1 MTAVE
6 TTALDKVGRMIHT
19 QHKALHR
26 VLAGGFLIL
35 FSSMVV
41 GQETG
46 RVDEAEMP
54 RGTAITSRRDA
65 STEIPAVHT
74 AVSRDASKSDV
85 VINWENVTLKDC
97 IEVLSRDLGMEF
109 IISPSVNVS
118 QEVSIRAG
126 DVTTWT
132 REHKL
137 EMFDAILDTAG
148 IQRTERGRV
157 WIFAPSDIRP
167 IITRFDDNELSAG
180 QPVIGAIRLKHITA
194 GNAQQFITQI
204 SGKQQRAFA
213 ITGAPVL
220 IVLGTKAY
228 LRQMEELIQLVDF
241 PPAELSHFVLKEAS
255 AEDVARELTSI
266 FYRRPGVD
274 GTSVRFTA
282 IPRLNTVV
290 AQNLSEG
297 VLVEIGNW
305 VKLLD
310 RSDDQN
316 ERITK
321 VYRMQV
327 IEAEEI
333 GKTLSKLYSDLYKQ
347 AQLRERELGKTA
359 TKVSAASSAAAKA
372 AAAKAAKKPTSGSTA
387 KLPPAP
393 PSTSKTS
400 TAGTVTSMDEE
411 VIILSD
417 KDTNTLIINAPA
429 DMHRAI
435 AATIQD
441 LDQSR
446 RQVLIETAMVEV
458 TLDEGTDLGI
468 EWAVQ
473 GESEDPFRA
482 GSQISGMQ
490 LGGLVDG
497 SIPLTGVADGLTYFI
512 TSTDKKMAL
521 IQAAKE
527 ANRLQV
533 LSSPN
538 VLTRDGM
545 EAEVAFGKEVPV
557 RQSSVTDGGRENFS
571 FDYRDAKIELK
582 VTPHID
588 DNDMVTL
595 NLEQTIRRVE
605 ESSLDSEQS
614 APIFRTREIR
624 SNLQVDSGQ
633 TIILGGLIERAD
645 VDARVGIPLLMDIPL
660 LGRLFG
666 RTVKRKEG
674 AEILMILTPHVVN
687 SRDETDL
694 LSRDFRR
701 KILGAMSEKNV
712 RDLYDLEDGEF
723 TPHRTVVSEPGESSG
738 GDSVED

>member
-1 MTAVE
+1 
-6 TTALDKVGRMIHT
+6 MIHI

-26 VLAGGFLIL
+26 ALVGGFLIL
-35 FSSMVV
+35 FSSVV
-41 GQETG
+41 SGQETS

-65 STEIPAVHT
+65 GTEIPAVHT
-74 AVSRDASKSDV
+74 AVARDASKSDV

-97 IEVLSRDLGMEF
+97 IEVLCRDLGMEF

-126 DVTTWT
+126 DVTAWD
-132 REHKL
+132 RENKL

-167 IITRFDDNELSAG
+167 IVTRLDDDALSAG
-180 QPVIGAIRLKHITA
+180 QPIIGAIMLEHITA
-194 GNAQQFITQI
+194 TSAQQFINLI

-213 ITGAPVL
+213 VSGAPVL

-228 LRQMEELIQLVDF
+228 VRQMEELIQLVDF
-241 PPAELSHFVLKEAS
+241 PPSQLSHYVLTEAD
-255 AEDVARELTSI
+255 AEDVARELTEI
-266 FYRRPGVD
+266 FYRRPGSD
-274 GTSVRFTA
+274 GTPMRF
-282 IPRLNTVV
+282 IPVARLNTVV
-290 AQNLSEG
+290 AQNLSKG
-297 VLVEIGNW
+297 AVAEIGNW
-305 VKLLD
+305 VKMLD
-310 RSDDQN
+310 RSDDLN

-327 IEAEEI
+327 IEAETI
-333 GKTLSKLYSDLYKQ
+333 AKTLDKLYADLYKQ
-347 AQLRERELGKTA
+347 AQLRERELGKTT
-359 TKVSAASSAAAKA
+359 TKSAPSSAAAKV
-372 AAAKAAKKPTSGSTA
+372 AAKKAAASGA
-387 KLPPAP
+387 PVPPAAP
-393 PSTSKTS
+393 PSKTS
-400 TAGTVTSMDEE
+400 SSGTATRMDEE

-435 AATIQD
+435 AATIEE

-473 GESEDPFRA
+473 GESDDPFRA
-482 GSQISGMQ
+482 ASQISGMQ
-490 LGGLVDG
+490 LGGVVDG
-497 SIPLTGVADGLTYFI
+497 STPLTGVADGLTYFI

-521 IQAAKE
+521 IQAAKD

-545 EAEVAFGKEVPV
+545 EAEVSFGKEVPV
-557 RQSSVTDGGRENFS
+557 RQSSLTDGGRENFS
-571 FDYRDAKIELK
+571 FDYRDAKITLK

-588 DNDMVTL
+588 DYDMVTL

-605 ESSLDSEQS
+605 EASLAGENN
-614 APIFRTREIR
+614 APVFRTREIR

-645 VDARVGIPLLMDIPL
+645 VDARVGIPLLMDIPI

-701 KILGAMSEKNV
+701 KILGALNEKDV
-712 RDLYDLEDGEF
+712 RDLYDLEDGEY
-723 TPHRTVVSEPGESSG
+723 TPPHAITAEPGEP
-738 GDSVED
+738 EDTEDGI

>member
-1 MTAVE
+1 
-6 TTALDKVGRMIHT
+6 MIHI

-26 VLAGGFLIL
+26 ALVGGFLIL
-35 FSSMVV
+35 FSSVV
-41 GQETG
+41 SGQETS

-65 STEIPAVHT
+65 GTEIPAVHT
-74 AVSRDASKSDV
+74 AVARDASKSDV

-97 IEVLSRDLGMEF
+97 IEVLCRDLGMEF

-126 DVTTWT
+126 DVTAWD
-132 REHKL
+132 RENKL

-167 IITRFDDNELSAG
+167 IVTRLDDDALSAG
-180 QPVIGAIRLKHITA
+180 QPIIGAIMLEHITA
-194 GNAQQFITQI
+194 TSAQQFINLI

-213 ITGAPVL
+213 VSGAPVL

-228 LRQMEELIQLVDF
+228 VRQMEELIQLVDF
-241 PPAELSHFVLKEAS
+241 PPSQLSHYVLTEAD
-255 AEDVARELTSI
+255 AEDVARELTEI
-266 FYRRPGVD
+266 FYRRPGSD
-274 GTSVRFTA
+274 GTPMRF
-282 IPRLNTVV
+282 IPVARLNTVV
-290 AQNLSEG
+290 AQNLSKG
-297 VLVEIGNW
+297 AVAEIGNW
-305 VKLLD
+305 VKMLD
-310 RSDDQN
+310 RSDDLN

-327 IEAEEI
+327 IEAETI
-333 GKTLSKLYSDLYKQ
+333 AKTLDKLYADLYKQ
-347 AQLRERELGKTA
+347 AQLRERELGKTT
-359 TKVSAASSAAAKA
+359 TKSAPSSAAAKV
-372 AAAKAAKKPTSGSTA
+372 AAKKAAASGA
-387 KLPPAP
+387 PVPPAAP
-393 PSTSKTS
+393 PSKTS
-400 TAGTVTSMDEE
+400 SSGTATRMDEE

-435 AATIQD
+435 AATIEE

-473 GESEDPFRA
+473 GESDDPFRA
-482 GSQISGMQ
+482 ASQISGMQ
-490 LGGLVDG
+490 LGGVVDG
-497 SIPLTGVADGLTYFI
+497 STPLTGVADGLTYFI

-521 IQAAKE
+521 IQAAKD

-545 EAEVAFGKEVPV
+545 EAEVSFGKEVPV
-557 RQSSVTDGGRENFS
+557 RQSSLTDGGRENFS
-571 FDYRDAKIELK
+571 FDYRDAKITLK

-588 DNDMVTL
+588 DYDMVTL

-605 ESSLDSEQS
+605 EASLAGENN
-614 APIFRTREIR
+614 APVFRTREIR

-645 VDARVGIPLLMDIPL
+645 VDARVGIPLLMDIPI

-674 AEILMILTPHVVN
+674 AEILMIHVVN

-701 KILGAMSEKNV
+701 KILGALNEKDV
-712 RDLYDLEDGEF
+712 RDLYDLEDGEY
-723 TPHRTVVSEPGESSG
+723 TPPHAITSEPGEP
-738 GDSVED
+738 EDTEDGI

>member
-1 MTAVE
+1 
-6 TTALDKVGRMIHT
+6 MIHI

-26 VLAGGFLIL
+26 ALVGGFLIL
-35 FSSMVV
+35 FSSVV
-41 GQETG
+41 SGQETS

-65 STEIPAVHT
+65 GTEIPAVHT
-74 AVSRDASKSDV
+74 AVARDASKSDV

-97 IEVLSRDLGMEF
+97 IEVLCRDLGMEF

-126 DVTTWT
+126 DVTAWD
-132 REHKL
+132 RENKL

-167 IITRFDDNELSAG
+167 IVTRLDDDALSAG
-180 QPVIGAIRLKHITA
+180 QPIIGAIMLEHITA
-194 GNAQQFITQI
+194 TSAQQFINLI

-213 ITGAPVL
+213 VSGAPVL

-228 LRQMEELIQLVDF
+228 VRQMEELIQLVDF
-241 PPAELSHFVLKEAS
+241 PPSQLSHYVLTEAD
-255 AEDVARELTSI
+255 AEDVARELTEI
-266 FYRRPGVD
+266 FYRRPGSD
-274 GTSVRFTA
+274 GTPMRF
-282 IPRLNTVV
+282 IPVARLNTVV
-290 AQNLSEG
+290 AQNLSKG
-297 VLVEIGNW
+297 AVAEIGNW
-305 VKLLD
+305 VKMLD
-310 RSDDQN
+310 RSDDLN

-327 IEAEEI
+327 IEAETI
-333 GKTLSKLYSDLYKQ
+333 AKTLDKLYADLYKQ
-347 AQLRERELGKTA
+347 AQLRERELGKTT
-359 TKVSAASSAAAKA
+359 TKSAPSSAAAKV
-372 AAAKAAKKPTSGSTA
+372 AAKKAAASGA
-387 KLPPAP
+387 PVPPAAP
-393 PSTSKTS
+393 PSKTS
-400 TAGTVTSMDEE
+400 SSGTATRMDEE

-435 AATIQD
+435 AATIEE

-473 GESEDPFRA
+473 GESDDPFRA
-482 GSQISGMQ
+482 ASQISGMQ
-490 LGGLVDG
+490 LGGVVDG
-497 SIPLTGVADGLTYFI
+497 STPLTGVADGLTYFI

-521 IQAAKE
+521 IQAAKD

-545 EAEVAFGKEVPV
+545 EAEVSFGKEVPV
-557 RQSSVTDGGRENFS
+557 RQSSLTDGGRENFS
-571 FDYRDAKIELK
+571 FDYRDAKITLK

-588 DNDMVTL
+588 DYDMVTL

-605 ESSLDSEQS
+605 EASLAGENN
-614 APIFRTREIR
+614 APVFRTREIR

-645 VDARVGIPLLMDIPL
+645 VDARVGIPLLMDIPI

-701 KILGAMSEKNV
+701 KILEALNEKDV
-712 RDLYDLEDGEF
+712 RDLYDLEDGEY
-723 TPHRTVVSEPGESSG
+723 TPPHAITSEPGEP
-738 GDSVED
+738 EDTEDGI

>member
-1 MTAVE
+1 
-6 TTALDKVGRMIHT
+6 MIHI

-26 VLAGGFLIL
+26 ALVGGFLIL
-35 FSSMVV
+35 FSSVV
-41 GQETG
+41 SGQETS

-65 STEIPAVHT
+65 GTEIPAVHT
-74 AVSRDASKSDV
+74 AVARDASKSDV

-97 IEVLSRDLGMEF
+97 IEVLCRDLGMEF

-126 DVTTWT
+126 DVTAWD
-132 REHKL
+132 RENKL

-167 IITRFDDNELSAG
+167 IVTRLDDDALSAG
-180 QPVIGAIRLKHITA
+180 QPIIGAIMLEHITA
-194 GNAQQFITQI
+194 TSAQQFINLI

-213 ITGAPVL
+213 VSGAPVL

-228 LRQMEELIQLVDF
+228 VRQMEELIQLVDF
-241 PPAELSHFVLKEAS
+241 PPSQLSHYVLTEAD
-255 AEDVARELTSI
+255 AEDVARELTEI
-266 FYRRPGVD
+266 FYRRPGSD
-274 GTSVRFTA
+274 GTPMRF
-282 IPRLNTVV
+282 IPVARLNTVV
-290 AQNLSEG
+290 AQNLSKG
-297 VLVEIGNW
+297 AVAEIGNW
-305 VKLLD
+305 VKMLD
-310 RSDDQN
+310 RSDDLN

-327 IEAEEI
+327 IEAETI
-333 GKTLSKLYSDLYKQ
+333 AKTLDKLYADLYKQ
-347 AQLRERELGKTA
+347 AQLRERELGKTT
-359 TKVSAASSAAAKA
+359 TKSAPSSAAAKV
-372 AAAKAAKKPTSGSTA
+372 AAKKAAASGA
-387 KLPPAP
+387 PVPPAAP
-393 PSTSKTS
+393 PSKTS
-400 TAGTVTSMDEE
+400 SSGTATRMDEE

-435 AATIQD
+435 AATIEE

-473 GESEDPFRA
+473 GESDDPFRA
-482 GSQISGMQ
+482 ASQISGMQ
-490 LGGLVDG
+490 LGGVVDG
-497 SIPLTGVADGLTYFI
+497 STPLTGVADGLTYFI

-521 IQAAKE
+521 IQAAKD

-545 EAEVAFGKEVPV
+545 EAEVSFGKEVPV
-557 RQSSVTDGGRENFS
+557 RQSSLTDGGRENFS
-571 FDYRDAKIELK
+571 FDYRDAKITLK

-588 DNDMVTL
+588 DYDMVTL

-605 ESSLDSEQS
+605 EASLAGENN
-614 APIFRTREIR
+614 APVFRTREIR

-645 VDARVGIPLLMDIPL
+645 VDARVGIPLLMDIPI

-701 KILGAMSEKNV
+701 KILGALNEKDV
-712 RDLYDLEDGEF
+712 RDLYDLEDGEY
-723 TPHRTVVSEPGESSG
+723 TPPHAITSEPGEP
-738 GDSVED
+738 EDTEDGI